1 MEDRKMHRVGI
12 GLPVY
17 NGERHIAETLES
29 LLAQTYE
36 DFDLIISDNASIDR
50 TEEIC
55 REYTDS
61 DSRVRYTRNSENLGA
76 ARNYRRVFELSSC
89 EYFRWANCDDV
100 FAPDSLARCIEVLDQ
115 DISIVLTYPKTILI
129 NDRGEVISKYEDNLN
144 LQNPKASVRFS
155 QFFQRVGLVNVIYG
169 LIRSDVLRQTGL
181 LRNFSGGDIPLVA
194 ELSLYGKFHEIPEY
208 LFYRRLHAEAYS
220 SYKDDPVRAQEF
232 FDPSVKERASLK
244 EWKHLLA
251 NYRSVM
257 NAPLR
262 KSEKLHI
269 GNFLTRSANW
279 KRDRLFKELFGA
291 MRKVVG

>member
-169 LIRSDVLRQTGL
+169 LIRYDVLRKTGL

-194 ELSLYGKFHEIPEY
+194 ELSLYGKFQEIPEY

-220 SYKDDPVRAQEF
+220 NYKDDPVRAQEF
-232 FDPSVKERASLK
+232 FDPSVKERAPLG

-251 NYRSVM
+251 NYRSM
-257 NAPLR
+257 MEAPLS
-262 KSEKLHI
+262 KFEKLHI
-269 GNFLTRSANW
+269 GYFLTRSANW
-279 KRDRLFKELFGA
+279 KRDSLFKELFGA